1 MKGERDSLLS
11 FHVETLPQHESQ
23 GRNSTVF
30 DRKAI
35 KWFVGISVLLLG
47 LVFVIIATLSS
58 SSTHLNDGKIF
69 GIIPITS
76 KLKVVTHPET
86 PSPLWGAVTKPYPTG
101 AFWTNLVVKNG
112 DGPVAVLPYGIK
124 CLDSGIQVSYG
135 ATRRIVSQ
143 MAISDPFVTDLQI
156 SATQSYLGRG
166 VDSYDNISVTMSF
179 RTSGNGRYRTH
190 LVKGSPF
197 VTIVYEGATPVI
209 SSNLM
214 QILNVEAKVVKGSV
228 GIQYILTLGNFQK
241 WLVYCSEPVAFTWKD
256 NTLTAP
262 SAIRGTVRVAILP
275 LQNVDASFNLLLQ
288 YIQRYPTGAV
298 VTINYPTATTMTL
311 NYQYLTAGTGPLL
324 MLALPHHMQSMVSP
338 DNDESRAAQLVYSPI
353 YCMKG
358 KLKAIV
364 GDSWKMQY
372 VLTQVGWNYALADKL
387 SNAQL
392 DSIAYWL
399 QQEVKTVIPSATD
412 TYGFGKEVGRMA
424 RLALIADN
432 LGIADARQ
440 TALSNLETSLNPWLQ
455 GVNPDALLY
464 DRTWGGVISQHGLS
478 DPAADFGA
486 GWYSDHHFHYGYF
499 VYAFAAL
506 AKLDAPYWD
515 SRRGTMEMI
524 VRDICTYDPNDPDFP
539 IARHKDFFD
548 GHSWASGLFQQANG
562 KGQESS
568 SEVCMFLDIIINE

>member
-1 MKGERDSLLS
+1 M
-11 FHVETLPQHESQ
+11 
-23 GRNSTVF
+23 
-30 DRKAI
+30 
-35 KWFVGISVLLLG
+35 
-47 LVFVIIATLSS
+47 
-58 SSTHLNDGKIF
+58 
-69 GIIPITS
+69 
-76 KLKVVTHPET
+76 
-86 PSPLWGAVTKPYPTG
+86 AV
-101 AFWTNLVVKNG
+101 
-112 DGPVAVLPYGIK
+112 
-124 CLDSGIQVSYG
+124 
-135 ATRRIVSQ
+135 
-143 MAISDPFVTDLQI
+143 SDPFVTDLQI

-179 RTSGNGRYRTH
+179 RTSGNGKYRTH

-228 GIQYILTLGNFQK
+228 GIQYILTLGNYQK

-298 VTINYPTATTMTL
+298 VTINYPSSSTMTL
-311 NYQYLTAGTGPLL
+311 TYQYLTAGTGPLL

-372 VLTQVGWNYALADKL
+372 VLAQVGWNYALADKL

-399 QQEVKTVIPSATD
+399 QQEVKTIIPSAAD
-412 TYGFGKEVGRMA
+412 TYGFGKEIGRMA

-440 TALSNLETSLNPWLQ
+440 TAVSNLETSLNPWLQ
-455 GVNPDALLY
+455 GVNPDALLF
-464 DRTWGGVISQHGLS
+464 DRTWGGVIIPTWLIR
-478 DPAADFGA
+478 P
-486 GWYSDHHFHYGYF
+486 
-499 VYAFAAL
+499 
-506 AKLDAPYWD
+506 
-515 SRRGTMEMI
+515 
-524 VRDICTYDPNDPDFP
+524 
-539 IARHKDFFD
+539 
-548 GHSWASGLFQQANG
+548 
-562 KGQESS
+562 SS
-568 SEVCMFLDIIINE
+568 